1 MDGYHIDPYSKDLNE
16 NTKTTCGT
24 GGDGYSRTYN
34 QNAANGL
41 TGWICPV
48 CGRGLSPFTSVCPC
62 KGVVKFDITSVYKQE
77 ET

>member
-1 MDGYHIDPYSKDLNE
+1 MNCYQIVPYLNDLE
-16 NTKTTCGT
+16 EKAKTTCG
-24 GGDGYSRTYN
+24 DGYSKTYN

>member
-1 MDGYHIDPYSKDLNE
+1 MDGHQTNLYFKDLDE
-16 NTKTTCGT
+16 NAKTT
-24 GGDGYSRTYN
+24 GGDGYSKTYN

-62 KGVVKFDITSVYKQE
+62 KGVVKFDITSVYKQG